1 MHIITIHNINRYMMI
16 LVDRYKIILFIDQEI
31 NR

>member
-1 MHIITIHNINRYMMI
+1 MHIIAIHNINRYMMI
-16 LVDRYKIILFIDQEI
+16 LIDRYKIILFNDQEI

>member
-1 MHIITIHNINRYMMI
+1 MHIIAIHNINRYMTI
-16 LVDRYKIILFIDQEI
+16 LVDQYKIILFIDQEI